1 MLNRSLLIVGVAIL
15 MVACSPVS
23 KEEKQEMAKPVNCA
37 TAEGDIRV
45 LEGEKAHVGKEML
58 AGVSSFA
65 PIGLVVGVATGT
77 EGEKLEVAGGEYN
90 KKIDAKI
97 AEIKSTCGL

>member
-15 MVACSPVS
+15 MVACSPIS
-23 KEEKQEMAKPVNCA
+23 KEAKQEMSQPVNCT

-45 LEGEKAHVGKEML
+45 LEGEKAHVGKQV
-58 AGVSSFA
+58 ANGVTAIA
-65 PIGLVVGVATGT
+65 PAGLVLGLVTGT
-77 EGEKLEVAGGEYN
+77 EGEKLQVASGEYD

>member
-1 MLNRSLLIVGVAIL
+1 MLNRSLIIVGVAIL
-15 MVACSPVS
+15 MVACSPIS
-23 KEEKQEMAKPVNCA
+23 KEAKQEMSQPVNCA

-45 LEGEKAHVGKEML
+45 LEGEKAHVGKQV
-58 AGVSSFA
+58 ANGVTAIA
-65 PIGLVVGVATGT
+65 PAGLVLGLVTGT
-77 EGEKLEVAGGEYN
+77 EGEKLQVASGEYD

>member
-1 MLNRSLLIVGVAIL
+1 MRMLES
-15 MVACSPVS
+15 
-23 KEEKQEMAKPVNCA
+23 
-37 TAEGDIRV
+37 
-45 LEGEKAHVGKEML
+45 EKAHVGKEML

-65 PIGLVVGVATGT
+65 PAGFVLGIATGT

>member
-1 MLNRSLLIVGVAIL
+1 MKTPITVLLVAL
-15 MVACSPVS
+15 VVAACSPQS
-23 KEEKQEMAKPVNCA
+23 KEAKQEMAKPVNCA
-37 TAEGDIRV
+37 TAEGDIRM
-45 LEGEKAHVGKEML
+45 LEGEKAHVGKEIL

-65 PIGLVVGVATGT
+65 PAGFVVGIATGT

-90 KKIDAKI
+90 KKIDAKM

>member
-1 MLNRSLLIVGVAIL
+1 MLTRSLLIVGVAIL
-15 MVACSPVS
+15 MVACSPQS
-23 KEEKQEMAKPVNCA
+23 KEAKQEMAKPVNCA
-37 TAEGDIRV
+37 TAEGDIRM
-45 LEGEKAHVGKEML
+45 LESEKAHVGKEML
-58 AGVSSFA
+58 AGVSSFSPA
-65 PIGLVVGVATGT
+65 GFVLGIATGT